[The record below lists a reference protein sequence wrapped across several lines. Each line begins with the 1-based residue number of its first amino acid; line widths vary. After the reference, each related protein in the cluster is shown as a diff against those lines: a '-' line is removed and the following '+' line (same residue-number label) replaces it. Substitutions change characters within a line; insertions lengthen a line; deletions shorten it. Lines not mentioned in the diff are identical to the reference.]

1 MQEQKAKV
9 WVVGDYKKD
18 TDRYL
23 RFITES
29 NVDLIY
35 TSEPWEYREFL
46 KEHQIQTLPL
56 PKTAVSISELVSVI
70 KQNDP
75 SCLVGFILTK
85 EEAERMKCGGAK
97 ESKECQTKLTL
108 AV

>member
-56 PKTAVSISELVSVI
+56 PKTAVSISEMVRVI

-85 EEAERMKCGGAK
+85 EEAERMKCDGVK
-97 ESKECQTKLTL
+97 ESKESQTKLTL